1 MGTEEVELPQNAASS
16 GFAPPSRRTKSSSM
30 NDITPDST
38 ALTSSP
44 SETPIDLDIQALAQ
58 QYPWLEGLNPPQM
71 AAATQTTGAVLV
83 LAGAGTGKTR
93 ALTTRLAH
101 LLLTGQARPQEIL
114 AVTFTNKA
122 AAEMK
127 HRVEA
132 MINHPTEG
140 WFLGTFH
147 SLAARILRFHAE
159 LVDLKPNFT
168 ILDDDDQMR
177 IIKQIEEA
185 EGLAPTRYPPRLVL
199 SAISRWK
206 DKGLQPS
213 MVPGDEAAEA
223 CDGWAHKIYTSYQE
237 RLAQLNACDFGDLLL
252 HNLTIFQQ
260 HADVLARYQDRF
272 RHLLVD
278 EYQDTNVAQY
288 LWLRLLAAKHQ
299 QICCVGDDDQSI
311 YGWRGA
317 EVGNILR
324 FERDFPGAHV
334 IRLEQNYRSKGA
346 ILAVASGVIRN
357 NGERLGKT
365 LWTDDEDGDPVTVRG
380 LWDAR
385 EEARFIGDE
394 IEAAQR
400 GGTSLNETAVLVRT
414 ASMMRT
420 IEERFIEIG
429 LPYKVFGGPRF
440 YERKEIRDAIAYLR
454 LIAQP
459 SDDLAFERIINVPKR
474 GIGDKS
480 VQKILMAARGMGV
493 AALEGA
499 IRITQS
505 DELPSAARS
514 KVIAFTNMIEH
525 WQAQLGDGVDH
536 VDLASQMLEDS
547 GYVDMLKKDK
557 SPDAPGRL
565 ENLKE
570 LLNAMG
576 DFENLGGFLEH
587 VSLVM
592 DTSQNI
598 HGEQTSLMTLH
609 AAKGME
615 FDVVFLPGWEDGAFP
630 SMRSM
635 NESGTKGL
643 EEERRLAYV
652 GITRARQNLT
662 ISFVSRRMING
673 QWTDGIPSR
682 FIEEL
687 PKDHIEFDSL
697 GSGAGG
703 FAGDGNGYG
712 GPAQF
717 RYGAASWEQAPQT
730 RQWQGNASPG
740 MRRLAANRQKVA
752 GLRGPVLD
760 GTFEPISQTV
770 ASHRFGVGD
779 RVFHD
784 KFGYGDVS
792 AVEGDKLVVT
802 FDHAGEK
809 RVVAGFVKDPK
820 DL

>member
-1 MGTEEVELPQNAASS
+1 MTSNLSSVLGSNELSQTSM
-16 GFAPPSRRTKSSSM
+16 PSLNVDNLS
-30 NDITPDST
+30 
-38 ALTSSP
+38 A
-44 SETPIDLDIQALAQ
+44 
-58 QYPWLEGLNPPQM
+58 QYPWLNGLNEPQM
-71 AAATQTTGAVLV
+71 AAAMATDGAVLV

-101 LLLTGQARPQEIL
+101 LLLTGKARPEEIL

-122 AAEMK
+122 AGEMRQ
-127 HRVEA
+127 RVEA
-132 MINHPTEG
+132 MINHPTNG
-140 WFLGTFH
+140 WFVGTFH
-147 SLAARILRFHAE
+147 SLAARILRQYAE
-159 LVDLKPNFT
+159 RVDLKQNFT

-185 EGLAPTRYPPRLVL
+185 MGLDAKHYPPRVILAV
-199 SAISRWK
+199 ISRWK
-206 DKGLQPS
+206 DRGLQPA
-213 MVPGDEAAEA
+213 MVPGDEASDAA
-223 CDGWAHKIYTSYQE
+223 DGWAHKIYQQYQD

-260 HADVLARYQDRF
+260 HKDVLERYQDRF
-272 RHLLVD
+272 AHILVD

-299 QICCVGDDDQSI
+299 RICCVGDDDQSI

-324 FERDFPGAHV
+324 FEQDFRGAQV

-346 ILAVASGVIRN
+346 ILAVASALISN

-365 LWTDDEDGDPVTVRG
+365 LWTDDDDGDPVVVRG

-385 EEARFIGDE
+385 EEARFISDE
-394 IEAAQR
+394 IEAAQSK
-400 GGTSLNETAVLVRT
+400 GTSLNETAVLVRT

-429 LPYKVFGGPRF
+429 LPYRVFGGPRF
-440 YERKEIRDAIAYLR
+440 YERKEIRDAIAYFR

-459 SDDLAFERIINVPKR
+459 ADDLAFERIVNVPKR

-480 VQKILMAARGMGV
+480 VQRILLTARHLGV
-493 AALEGA
+493 AGFEGA
-499 IRITQS
+499 IRLAQT
-505 DELPSAARS
+505 DELPNAARN
-514 KVIAFTNMIEH
+514 KILTFTNMIEH
-525 WQAQLGDGVDH
+525 WQAQLAEGASH
-536 VDLASQMLEDS
+536 VDLAGQVLEDS
-547 GYVDMLKKDK
+547 GYIDMLKNDK

-592 DTSQNI
+592 DTSQNQS
-598 HGEQTSLMTLH
+598 GEQVSLMTLH

-635 NESGTKGL
+635 NENGTKGL

-652 GITRARQNLT
+652 GITRAKAHLT
-662 ISFVSRRMING
+662 ISFVSRRMMNG

-687 PKDHIEFDSL
+687 PKDFIRFDSL

-703 FAGDGNGYG
+703 FSAGGNGFG
-712 GPAQF
+712 GPRQF
-717 RYGAASWEQAPQT
+717 RYGDPHDWEQAPQA
-730 RQWQGNASPG
+730 RQWRGSTSPG
-740 MRRLAANRQKVA
+740 MRRLSVNRQRVA

-760 GTFEPISQTV
+760 GTFDPLSQTV
-770 ASHRFGVGD
+770 AHHGFGPGD

-784 KFGYGDVS
+784 KFGYGDVTS
-792 AVEGDKLVVT
+792 VEGDKLIVA

-809 RVVAGFVKDPK
+809 RVVASFVKDPA

>member
-1 MGTEEVELPQNAASS
+1 M
-16 GFAPPSRRTKSSSM
+16 
-30 NDITPDST
+30 
-38 ALTSSP
+38 
-44 SETPIDLDIQALAQ
+44 
-58 QYPWLEGLNPPQM
+58 
-71 AAATQTTGAVLV
+71 
-83 LAGAGTGKTR
+83 
-93 ALTTRLAH
+93 
-101 LLLTGQARPQEIL
+101 
-114 AVTFTNKA
+114 
-122 AAEMK
+122 
-127 HRVEA
+127 
-132 MINHPTEG
+132 
-140 WFLGTFH
+140 
-147 SLAARILRFHAE
+147 
-159 LVDLKPNFT
+159 
-168 ILDDDDQMR
+168 
-177 IIKQIEEA
+177 
-185 EGLAPTRYPPRLVL
+185 
-199 SAISRWK
+199 
-206 DKGLQPS
+206 
-213 MVPGDEAAEA
+213 
-223 CDGWAHKIYTSYQE
+223 
-237 RLAQLNACDFGDLLL
+237 AQLNACDFGDLLL

-505 DELPSAARS
+505 DELPSAARG

-643 EEERRLAYV
+643 KEERRLAYV

-697 GSGAGG
+697 GSGAGASRVMETAMVG
-703 FAGDGNGYG
+703 QRSFAMVRPVGNK
-712 GPAQF
+712 
-717 RYGAASWEQAPQT
+717 RRSKHASGRAMPVRACGVW
-730 RQWQGNASPG
+730 
-740 MRRLAANRQKVA
+740 RRTGKRLLA
-752 GLRGPVLD
+752 
-760 GTFEPISQTV
+760 
-770 ASHRFGVGD
+770 
-779 RVFHD
+779 
-784 KFGYGDVS
+784 
-792 AVEGDKLVVT
+792 
-802 FDHAGEK
+802 
-809 RVVAGFVKDPK
+809 
-820 DL
+820 